1 MGSLLKALSGP
12 KIRCSHIL
20 VKDEATARKILTEI
34 RAGAAFSDKARQHSQ
49 CPSKAN
55 GGDLGKFGK
64 GAMVAE
70 FDRAAFALQV
80 HELSDPVK
88 TKFGYHL
95 IQRTE

>member
-1 MGSLLKALSGP
+1 MGSIFGLGP

-20 VKDEATARKILTEI
+20 VKDPGLAKQLATELQ
-34 RAGAAFSDKARQHSQ
+34 AGGDFADKARRHSD

-64 GAMVAE
+64 GTMALE
-70 FDRAAFALQV
+70 FEKAAFALEVGQTSGV
-80 HELSDPVK
+80 VK

-95 IQRTE
+95 IRRTA